1 MIRFFFKNERKQKS
15 RVVYP
20 LTAQQQA
27 YVGQFPTAETLCAAL
42 KAAAGAAGG
51 AAAGPAASSTSS
63 ALTSTSRSA
72 HGYGVQCIK
81 AAWRSYIYIDNT
93 NCYLPGSHTM
103 AAAQAMR
110 DAAVVCWVR
119 YLHMRGLSQ
128 AIIPA
133 MNVPLVEWEADGGAR
148 FATFL
153 EGLGADARRA
163 FKDRIQAIIR
173 ASRIH
178 TTS

>member
-1 MIRFFFKNERKQKS
+1 MQVAACQKESAPPGVVLPFMPPSHACLSFSPSCCARIRFFFKNERKQKS

-119 YLHMRGLSQ
+119 YLHMRG
-128 AIIPA
+128 
-133 MNVPLVEWEADGGAR
+133 
-148 FATFL
+148 
-153 EGLGADARRA
+153 
-163 FKDRIQAIIR
+163 
-173 ASRIH
+173 
-178 TTS
+178 

>member
-1 MIRFFFKNERKQKS
+1 MRVSAKGWGGVGWGALVCSLVPSFFPAPLFLSLSLAPLPLLILVFLDIFPPS
-15 RVVYP
+15 R
-20 LTAQQQA
+20 
-27 YVGQFPTAETLCAAL
+27 
-42 KAAAGAAGG
+42 
-51 AAAGPAASSTSS
+51 
-63 ALTSTSRSA
+63 
-72 HGYGVQCIK
+72 
-81 AAWRSYIYIDNT
+81 
-93 NCYLPGSHTM
+93 
-103 AAAQAMR
+103 
-110 DAAVVCWVR
+110 
-119 YLHMRGLSQ
+119 LSQ